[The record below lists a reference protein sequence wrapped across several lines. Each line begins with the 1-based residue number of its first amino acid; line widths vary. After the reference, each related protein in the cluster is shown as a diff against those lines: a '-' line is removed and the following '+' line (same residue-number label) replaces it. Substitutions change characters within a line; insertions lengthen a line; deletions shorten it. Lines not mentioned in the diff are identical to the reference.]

1 MGVSWPSLLIGEALY
16 SLHDPSE
23 GPHVTKPL
31 RHLHEVAPSTCA
43 VLYFCTTDYI
53 IILIYY
59 NLWIIYIIHSIISI
73 NL

>member
-1 MGVSWPSLLIGEALY
+1 MDPDMGGALFT
-16 SLHDPSE
+16 PSE

-31 RHLHEVAPSTCA
+31 RHLHEVAPIWPSTCA
-43 VLYFCTTDYI
+43 VLYFYTIDYI